1 MHRRAE
7 GARVRASRGL
17 FACRS
22 CTPVPRPTPAENRTK
37 LSTKGHRVHLLAG
50 SNWFLII
57 VPITTTPN
65 ANRRSALS
73 SCQSSLSRISW
84 SGRTWLARPSLA
96 RPARRGR
103 QRGGRGLRIQ
113 ITCNPES
120 GCVITY
126 TCVYLQCNYR
136 VCNYSPNYT

>member
-1 MHRRAE
+1 M
-7 GARVRASRGL
+7 GLGVGMGVTRVRASVSWLVRL
-17 FACRS
+17 SF
-22 CTPVPRPTPAENRTK
+22 VYPRPTPAENRTK

-120 GCVITY
+120 GCVIT
-126 TCVYLQCNYR
+126 
-136 VCNYSPNYT
+136 CNYSVITDPVITARITRKP